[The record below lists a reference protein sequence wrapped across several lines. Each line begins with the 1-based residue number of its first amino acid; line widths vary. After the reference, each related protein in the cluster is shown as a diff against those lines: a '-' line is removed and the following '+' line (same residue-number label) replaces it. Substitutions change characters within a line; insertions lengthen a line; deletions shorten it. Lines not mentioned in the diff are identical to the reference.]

1 MMAPGPTGLA
11 SSASSRSGWSPMR
24 HVASPRPPAYGSAL
38 LALISARPERLE
50 VDDDLRM
57 AAQCADFCAE
67 IVEAGTQA
75 HRTQA
80 SAAREDP
87 HVDDAEEGL
96 TGS

>member
-1 MMAPGPTGLA
+1 MMAPGPIGDL
-11 SSASSRSGWSPMR
+11 SRVRKTVRWRR

-38 LALISARPERLE
+38 LALISARPERPE

-57 AAQCADFCAE
+57 AAQCADFFAE

-87 HVDDAEEGL
+87 HVDDAEDGL